1 MDREQTIARISMRFG
16 NYYYEVAVNFERY
29 EIIVGSDCTTR
40 FLSRVDTRGWG
51 WIYRDFKADYA
62 TLLNYHARRAPFNEA
77 ASIISRTSV
86 GHTSVDYPDPFLHL
100 RARVYL
106 RHSLPG
112 ALKII

>member
-1 MDREQTIARISMRFG
+1 M
-16 NYYYEVAVNFERY
+16 
-29 EIIVGSDCTTR
+29 IVR

-86 GHTSVDYPDPFLHL
+86 GHTSVDYPDPFFTSIHEHESTPALAARSLENHL
-100 RARVYL
+100 NATF
-106 RHSLPG
+106 
-112 ALKII
+112 